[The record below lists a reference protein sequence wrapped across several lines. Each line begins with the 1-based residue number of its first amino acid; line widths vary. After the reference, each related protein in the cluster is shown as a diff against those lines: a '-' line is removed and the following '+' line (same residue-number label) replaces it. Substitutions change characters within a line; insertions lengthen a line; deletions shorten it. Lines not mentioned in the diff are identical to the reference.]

1 MGVLYKALRKI
12 FRFIKRKIKKAYFDR
27 KLNQKRIKA
36 VNKRQYKKAKKQKTS
51 NIDSN
56 SEFDIP
62 PTKSSNHFQSGVNF
76 ENKGDYKSA
85 IKSYKKSAETGCTDS
100 QHNLAMIY

>member
-36 VNKRQYKKAKKQKTS
+36 VNKRQYKKAK
-51 NIDSN
+51 
-56 SEFDIP
+56 
-62 PTKSSNHFQSGVNF
+62 
-76 ENKGDYKSA
+76 NKKLQILTVTLNLIYPLPNLVIVYK
-85 IKSYKKSAETGCTDS
+85 I
-100 QHNLAMIY
+100 